1 MKIRSKRNKDLT
13 LVGHLAELRKRLII
27 ALLSLVVF
35 SLIAFNFAERIAR
48 DLIGR
53 APEMKFVYLT
63 PSELMISYIR
73 IALVCGFILAAPI
86 ILSQIWL
93 FVSPGLED
101 KQKKH
106 VLIAFLLGGAF
117 FVLGTIMAYLVVM
130 PLIMKFLL
138 EFQIPEIQ
146 ANISFSSFLN
156 FVLSTLLAFGTIFE
170 LPIVMFLLTK
180 FGIVRSSF
188 YTKYRKYM
196 ILIIFIVAAILTPP
210 DVVSQVLM
218 ALPMLLL
225 YEIGIVFSKFGQKK
239 KENI

>member
-1 MKIRSKRNKDLT
+1 MAICKSRIRGQAEEICLNSLLARRCL
-13 LVGHLAELRKRLII
+13 LCLGHHYGLSGGN
-27 ALLSLVVF
+27 ALDYEVF
-35 SLIAFNFAERIAR
+35 
-48 DLIGR
+48 IG
-53 APEMKFVYLT
+53 
-63 PSELMISYIR
+63 IS
-73 IALVCGFILAAPI
+73 
-86 ILSQIWL
+86 
-93 FVSPGLED
+93 
-101 KQKKH
+101 
-106 VLIAFLLGGAF
+106 
-117 FVLGTIMAYLVVM
+117 
-130 PLIMKFLL
+130 
-138 EFQIPEIQ
+138 IPEIQ

>member
-1 MKIRSKRNKDLT
+1 
-13 LVGHLAELRKRLII
+13 
-27 ALLSLVVF
+27 
-35 SLIAFNFAERIAR
+35 
-48 DLIGR
+48 
-53 APEMKFVYLT
+53 
-63 PSELMISYIR
+63 
-73 IALVCGFILAAPI
+73 
-86 ILSQIWL
+86 
-93 FVSPGLED
+93 
-101 KQKKH
+101 
-106 VLIAFLLGGAF
+106 
-117 FVLGTIMAYLVVM
+117 
-130 PLIMKFLL
+130 
-138 EFQIPEIQ
+138 
-146 ANISFSSFLN
+146 
-156 FVLSTLLAFGTIFE
+156 LLAFGTIFE

>member
-1 MKIRSKRNKDLT
+1 
-13 LVGHLAELRKRLII
+13 
-27 ALLSLVVF
+27 
-35 SLIAFNFAERIAR
+35 
-48 DLIGR
+48 
-53 APEMKFVYLT
+53 
-63 PSELMISYIR
+63 
-73 IALVCGFILAAPI
+73 
-86 ILSQIWL
+86 LSQIWL

-101 KQKKH
+101 KQKKY